1 MPLSGGDFL
10 MPDPDETGGLSDFRA
25 ALEAHGGGIRS
36 PLFQWMYR
44 NHDALL
50 EMLSEMRPNWPRV
63 TAVLIERGFTGP
75 DGRPLRP
82 ETVRKLWLRVRRRHG
97 KAPAGTKPKPAT
109 SVPVV
114 TAEQA
119 AAEPVNA
126 DEVLARFRAKVNE
139 RSGRKP

>member
-75 DGRPLRP
+75 DGRPLQP

>member
-1 MPLSGGDFL
+1 
-10 MPDPDETGGLSDFRA
+10 MPDPDETSGLSDFRA
-25 ALEAHGGGIRS
+25 ALEAHGGGMRS

-63 TAVLIERGFTGP
+63 TAVLSERGFTGP

>member
-1 MPLSGGDFL
+1 
-10 MPDPDETGGLSDFRA
+10 MPDPDETSGLSDFRA
-25 ALEAHGGGIRS
+25 ALEAHGGGMRS

-44 NHDALL
+44 NHDALT
-50 EMLSEMRPNWPRV
+50 EMLSEVRPNWPRV

-75 DGRPLRP
+75 DGRPLQP

-97 KAPAGTKPKPAT
+97 KAQAGMKPKPAT
-109 SVPVV
+109 NAPVV
-114 TAEQA
+114 ASAPVVPTEQA
-119 AAEPVNA
+119 APEPVNA

>member
-1 MPLSGGDFL
+1 

-25 ALEAHGGGIRS
+25 ALEAHGCGMRS

-44 NHDALL
+44 NHDALI
-50 EMLSEMRPNWPRV
+50 EMLSEVRPNWLRV

-97 KAPAGTKPKPAT
+97 KARAGMKPKPAT
-109 SVPVV
+109 EPAIIVPVV
-114 TAEQA
+114 EAEGA
-119 AAEPVNA
+119 AAEPINA

>member
-1 MPLSGGDFL
+1 
-10 MPDPDETGGLSDFRA
+10 MPDPAETAGLSDFRA
-25 ALEAHGGGIRS
+25 ALEAQGGGMRS

-50 EMLSEMRPNWPRV
+50 EMLSEVRPNWPRV
-63 TAVLIERGFTGP
+63 TAVLSERGFSGP

-97 KAPAGTKPKPAT
+97 KAQAGIETRLAANPGTGAPA
-109 SVPVV
+109 VV
-114 TAEQA
+114 TKQTT
-119 AAEPVNA
+119 PDSINA
-126 DEVLARFRAKVNE
+126 DEVLARFRAKIDE

>member
-1 MPLSGGDFL
+1 

-25 ALEAHGGGIRS
+25 ALEAHGGGMRS

-44 NHDALL
+44 NHDALI
-50 EMLSEMRPNWPRV
+50 EMLSEVRPNWPRV

-97 KAPAGTKPKPAT
+97 KARAGMKPKPAT
-109 SVPVV
+109 KPAISVPVV
-114 TAEQA
+114 EAEGA
-119 AAEPVNA
+119 AAEPINA

-139 RSGRKP
+139 RSGRKL

>member
-1 MPLSGGDFL
+1 

-25 ALEAHGGGIRS
+25 ALEAHGGGMRS

-44 NHDALL
+44 NHDALI
-50 EMLSEMRPNWPRV
+50 EMLSEVRPNWPRV

-97 KAPAGTKPKPAT
+97 KARAGMKPQPATKPAI

-114 TAEQA
+114 EAEGA
-119 AAEPVNA
+119 AAEPINA

-139 RSGRKP
+139 RSGRKL

>member
-1 MPLSGGDFL
+1 

-97 KAPAGTKPKPAT
+97 KARAGTKPKPAVKPAA

-114 TAEQA
+114 TAEGA
-119 AAEPVNA
+119 VSESINA

>member
-1 MPLSGGDFL
+1 

-97 KAPAGTKPKPAT
+97 KALAGTKPKPAT

>member
-1 MPLSGGDFL
+1 MTDTDEPNMLAELKATLRERGGD
-10 MPDPDETGGLSDFRA
+10 R
-25 ALEAHGGGIRS
+25 RS
-36 PLFQWMYR
+36 PLFQWMYH

-50 EMLSEMRPNWPRV
+50 EMFSDVRPNWPRV

-97 KAPAGTKPKPAT
+97 KAQAGMKPKPAT
-109 SVPVV
+109 NAPVV
-114 TAEQA
+114 ASAPVVPTEQA
-119 AAEPVNA
+119 APEPVNA